1 MVKREYEISY
11 YIGEKLEF
19 TKRVKIDSLPDELND
34 VLGEITTPYFSS
46 WIDEVY
52 QKGEYDEYGFSYI
65 GEDRTI
71 TIYHAIDEIDIAD
84 DHIGNFAVNSDGI
97 FIINQDGFIDQIPI
111 FKVI

>member
-1 MVKREYEISY
+1 MRMTLKEALK
-11 YIGEKLEF
+11 KLAQI
-19 TKRVKIDSLPDELND
+19 TGNDETMIKDNANY
-34 VLGEITTPYFSS
+34 P
-46 WIDEVY
+46 
-52 QKGEYDEYGFSYI
+52 
-65 GEDRTI
+65 I